1 MRKIF
6 WLVTTDHLTDRIWF
20 KDDEDFKAAMN
31 IVAVLSTMKGVYI
44 VSFILMSNHV
54 HFLLG
59 CDRYQAEVFITRFKK
74 MYSQYYSK
82 KYGSCELLRDNAV
95 DFQQIVIGCM
105 PPSTLGAPAPAFSIL
120 LQ

>member
-59 CDRYQAEVFITRFKK
+59 CDRYQAEVFITRFRK
-74 MYSQYYSK
+74 M
-82 KYGSCELLRDNAV
+82 
-95 DFQQIVIGCM
+95 
-105 PPSTLGAPAPAFSIL
+105 
-120 LQ
+120 